1 MRCFGEELGSD
12 SEIMSILVVPCR
24 VPSVRH
30 SSVLGWGSEGRKV
43 GEKEGEVGVEIV
55 GEKEG
60 KENTVGDV
68 VREEGEEGEKG
79 EGGEEEREEDEEDG
93 EEVEEKERG
102 EEGVGEAMQMMPA
115 KSFNVWT
122 GFRLSR
128 NRGSKSGS

>member
-30 SSVLGWGSEGRKV
+30 SSVLGWGSEG
-43 GEKEGEVGVEIV
+43 ESEGEAGVEIV
-55 GEKEG
+55 GEEEG
-60 KENTVGDV
+60 KEITVGDV
-68 VREEGEEGEKG
+68 VREEGEE
-79 EGGEEEREEDEEDG
+79 EEEGEEDG